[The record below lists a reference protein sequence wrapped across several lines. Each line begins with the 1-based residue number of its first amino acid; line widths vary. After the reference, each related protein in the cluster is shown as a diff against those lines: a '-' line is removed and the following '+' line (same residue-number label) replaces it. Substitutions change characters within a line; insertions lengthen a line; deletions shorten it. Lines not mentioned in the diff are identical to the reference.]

1 MLSTGDYMIKY
12 DKLVRDRIPEI
23 IEESGKHC
31 ETRILSKDEHL
42 EYLNKKLG
50 EELNEYL
57 ESGDIEELADLEEV
71 LRGVLKLKNVS
82 YEEFDAIRQKKCDER
97 GAFEK
102 GIALLRTYKDGE

>member
-1 MLSTGDYMIKY
+1 MIKY

-31 ETRILSKDEHL
+31 ETRILTKEEHL

-71 LRGVLKLKNVS
+71 LRGILLLKDVDYK
-82 YEEFDAIRQKKCDER
+82 EFDLIRQKKFDER
-97 GAFEK
+97 GGFEK
-102 GIALLRTYKDGE
+102 V

>member
-1 MLSTGDYMIKY
+1 MIKY

-31 ETRILSKDEHL
+31 ETRILSKEEHF

-57 ESGDIEELADLEEV
+57 ESGDIEELVDLEEV
-71 LRGVLKLKNVS
+71 LRGILFLKGID
-82 YEEFDAIRQKKCDER
+82 YQEFDAIRQKKFDER
-97 GAFEK
+97 GGFEK